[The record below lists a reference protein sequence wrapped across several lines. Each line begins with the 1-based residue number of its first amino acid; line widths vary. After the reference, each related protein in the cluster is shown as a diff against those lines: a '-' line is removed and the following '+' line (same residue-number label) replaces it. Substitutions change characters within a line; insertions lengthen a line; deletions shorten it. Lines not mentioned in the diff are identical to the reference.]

1 MSKSKFSRHM
11 AVKVLALSAV
21 GVLAAFGLIDPATAG
36 TAMLA
41 GAALTTTTDTTAAT
55 DTAAT
60 TDTTAT
66 ADTTGATKDS
76 TGQPDPAAKATDPAA
91 ADTKTT
97 SLQTQE
103 VVYEFKLPDGMQ
115 LDKAAVD
122 AFVPIAKELKLSPE
136 QAQKF
141 VDLKVKDVQNQVEA
155 WQRQTVQWVDEVRG
169 DAEIGGDNLEKSLAY
184 SKAAMDFIGDP
195 KLKELLDSTGYGNH
209 PTLVRAFV
217 KIGKQLAPDT
227 FVGGKREP
235 AANSEDAA
243 LAKMYPTMAK
253 A

>member
-1 MSKSKFSRHM
+1 MSD
-11 AVKVLALSAV
+11 ATQTTQGPPDTTTGGGTSADTT
-21 GVLAAFGLIDPATAG
+21 ATTAG
-36 TAMLA
+36 
-41 GAALTTTTDTTAAT
+41 TTAAT
-55 DTAAT
+55 TN
-60 TDTTAT
+60 
-66 ADTTGATKDS
+66 S
-76 TGQPDPAAKATDPAA
+76 TGQPADQPGAKDAQ
-91 ADTKTT
+91 TT
-97 SLQTQE
+97 SQQTQE

-122 AFVPIAKELKLSPE
+122 AFTPIAKELNLSPE
-136 QAQKF
+136 QAQKL

-155 WQRQTVQWVDEVRG
+155 WQSQLVKWVDEVKG
-169 DAEIGGDNLEKSLAY
+169 DAEIGGDNLDKSLAY